1 MSSMKTT
8 TNLSNSG
15 MNMEFIRYMKCA
27 GALVNPNDNPIL
39 IQPIPGG
46 EGSVRN
52 VFRVDADLVI
62 TQTKIDLGKDISTG
76 KLVKKN
82 VDSHGGGSSMVG
94 GEGRFSRR
102 RLIDGAG
109 EAALARWCSDDK
121 GGLWWSPTR

>member
-1 MSSMKTT
+1 MSSMKTM

-94 GEGRFSRR
+94 GGGSI
-102 RLIDGAG
+102 LM
-109 EAALARWCSDDK
+109 EAAHRRC
-121 GGLWWSPTR
+121 GGGSFGSVVLR